1 MGARFYL
8 SSSCSKLQRDEVQ
21 NSFLQTWDLFQN
33 LLWRKETLHLQA
45 ALEKSLKSVC
55 CGWAMCQ
62 ECKERWVASHGGKKG
77 PMPVFPDCEDC
88 KQAQVKRWGWQ
99 GLTPLKTGSVLWW
112 WLMDDPKGRAGAGAL
127 PGLFANCERGGQGS
141 NIFYTW
147 YNTIDTIYRYIWI
160 YIRCKKM
167 RGRLSTRVASS
178 CAPCSTSPAQE
189 MSDHCKTC
197 HEHIVGKYA
206 PAIF

>member
-21 NSFLQTWDLFQN
+21 NSFLQTWNLFQN

-62 ECKERWVASHGGKKG
+62 ECKERWVASHGGNKG

-99 GLTPLKTGSVLWW
+99 GLTPLKTGSFDDVWW
-112 WLMDDPKGRAGAGAL
+112 TILKEEPELEHCPACLRTVKEGDKVQMS
-127 PGLFANCERGGQGS
+127 F
-141 NIFYTW
+141 
-147 YNTIDTIYRYIWI
+147 TIDTIYRYIWI

-167 RGRLSTRVASS
+167 RGRPSTRVASS

>member
-1 MGARFYL
+1 MEKRNFAFAGCLGKEFKVSLLWLSDVPGVQGAVGGKPRRQQRPDACL
-8 SSSCSKLQRDEVQ
+8 SWLRG
-21 NSFLQTWDLFQN
+21 LQTS
-33 LLWRKETLHLQA
+33 A
-45 ALEKSLKSVC
+45 
-55 CGWAMCQ
+55 GQ
-62 ECKERWVASHGGKKG
+62 EMRMTGVDAS
-77 PMPVFPDCEDC
+77 ED
-88 KQAQVKRWGWQ
+88 W
-99 GLTPLKTGSVLWW
+99 VLWW
-112 WLMDDPKGRAGAGAL
+112 CLMDDPKGRAGAGAL

-167 RGRLSTRVASS
+167 RGRPSTRVASS

-189 MSDHCKTC
+189 MCDHCKTC